1 MNRIKR
7 LSFEALEDNKSKF
20 GEDFTE
26 NKKVLNQIS
35 IIRSKSL
42 KNEITGYITRL
53 IKKENREAKS
63 KRERILASKSEE
75 QEVQV
80 KTPEP
85 TTSEETSEIT
95 IPESEITIPESE
107 ITIPESE
114 ITIPESEIT
123 IPESEPTVVS
133 DESPS
138 EVVTEAAPVDE
149 STEEKTE

>member
-1 MNRIKR
+1 VNRIKR

-20 GEDFTE
+20 GEDFAE

-63 KRERILASKSEE
+63 KQERILASQPEE
-75 QEVQV
+75 QEVRV
-80 KTPEP
+80 VTPEP
-85 TTSEETSEIT
+85 TTSEET
-95 IPESEITIPESE
+95 
-107 ITIPESE
+107 
-114 ITIPESEIT
+114 SEIT

-149 STEEKTE
+149 TPESTEEKTE

>member
-7 LSFEALEDNKSKF
+7 LSFEALEDHKSKF
-20 GEDFTE
+20 GEDFAE
-26 NKKVLNQIS
+26 NKKVLNQIC
-35 IIRSKSL
+35 IVRSKSL

-63 KRERILASKSEE
+63 KRERISASQPEE

-85 TTSEETSEIT
+85 TTSEEI
-95 IPESEITIPESE
+95 
-107 ITIPESE
+107 
-114 ITIPESEIT
+114 SEIT

-149 STEEKTE
+149 STEEKTQ

>member
-1 MNRIKR
+1 VNRIKR

-20 GEDFTE
+20 GEDFAE

-63 KRERILASKSEE
+63 KQERILASQPEE
-75 QEVQV
+75 QEVRV
-80 KTPEP
+80 VTTES

-95 IPESEITIPESE
+95 IPESE
-107 ITIPESE
+107 
-114 ITIPESEIT
+114 
-123 IPESEPTVVS
+123 PTVIS

-149 STEEKTE
+149 TPESTEEKTE

>member
-1 MNRIKR
+1 VNRIKR
-7 LSFEALEDNKSKF
+7 LSFEALEDHKSKF
-20 GEDFTE
+20 GEDFAE
-26 NKKVLNQIS
+26 NKKVLNQIC
-35 IIRSKSL
+35 IVRSKSL

-63 KRERILASKSEE
+63 KRERISASQPEE
-75 QEVQV
+75 QKVQV

-85 TTSEETSEIT
+85 TTSEEI
-95 IPESEITIPESE
+95 
-107 ITIPESE
+107 
-114 ITIPESEIT
+114 SEIT

>member
-7 LSFEALEDNKSKF
+7 LSFEALEDHKSKF
-20 GEDFTE
+20 GEDFAE
-26 NKKVLNQIS
+26 NKKVLNQIC
-35 IIRSKSL
+35 IVRSKSL

-63 KRERILASKSEE
+63 KRERISASQPEE

-85 TTSEETSEIT
+85 TTSEEI
-95 IPESEITIPESE
+95 
-107 ITIPESE
+107 
-114 ITIPESEIT
+114 SEIT

-149 STEEKTE
+149 TSESTEEKTE

>member
-7 LSFEALEDNKSKF
+7 LSFEALEDHKSEF
-20 GEDFTE
+20 GEDFAE

-53 IKKENREAKS
+53 IKKENREEKS
-63 KRERILASKSEE
+63 KQERILASQPEE

-80 KTPEP
+80 ETPEI
-85 TTSEETSEIT
+85 TTSEET
-95 IPESEITIPESE
+95 
-107 ITIPESE
+107 
-114 ITIPESEIT
+114 SEIT

-138 EVVTEAAPVDE
+138 EVVTETASTDESPE

>member
-7 LSFEALEDNKSKF
+7 LSFEALEDHKSKF
-20 GEDFTE
+20 GEDFAE
-26 NKKVLNQIS
+26 NKKVLNQIC
-35 IIRSKSL
+35 IVRSKSL

-63 KRERILASKSEE
+63 KRERISASQPEE

-85 TTSEETSEIT
+85 TTSEEI
-95 IPESEITIPESE
+95 
-107 ITIPESE
+107 
-114 ITIPESEIT
+114 SEIT

-149 STEEKTE
+149 SPESTEEKTE

>member
-7 LSFEALEDNKSKF
+7 LAFEALEDHKSKF
-20 GEDFTE
+20 GEDFAE
-26 NKKVLNQIS
+26 NKKVLNQIC
-35 IIRSKSL
+35 IVRSKSL

-63 KRERILASKSEE
+63 KQKRILASQSEE
-75 QEVQV
+75 QEVKV
-80 KTPEP
+80 ETTEK
-85 TTSEETSEIT
+85 TTSEET
-95 IPESEITIPESE
+95 
-107 ITIPESE
+107 
-114 ITIPESEIT
+114 SEIT

-149 STEEKTE
+149 TSESTEEKTE

>member
-7 LSFEALEDNKSKF
+7 LSFEALEDHKSKF
-20 GEDFTE
+20 GEDFAE
-26 NKKVLNQIS
+26 NKKVLNQIC
-35 IIRSKSL
+35 IVRSKSL

-63 KRERILASKSEE
+63 KRERISASQPEE

-85 TTSEETSEIT
+85 TTSEEI
-95 IPESEITIPESE
+95 
-107 ITIPESE
+107 
-114 ITIPESEIT
+114 SEIT

-149 STEEKTE
+149 SPESTEEKIE

>member
-20 GEDFTE
+20 GEDFAE

-63 KRERILASKSEE
+63 KRERILASQPEE
-75 QEVQV
+75 QEVRV
-80 KTPEP
+80 VTTKP

-95 IPESEITIPESE
+95 IPESEPTTSE
-107 ITIPESE
+107 ET
-114 ITIPESEIT
+114 SEIT

-138 EVVTEAAPVDE
+138 EVVTEAAPADETPE
-149 STEEKTE
+149 STEEKTQ

>member
-7 LSFEALEDNKSKF
+7 LSFEVLEEHKSEF
-20 GEDFTE
+20 GEDFAE
-26 NKKVLNQIS
+26 NKKAINKIA

-63 KRERILASKSEE
+63 KRERILVSQPEE
-75 QEVQV
+75 QEVKV

-85 TTSEETSEIT
+85 TTSEET
-95 IPESEITIPESE
+95 
-107 ITIPESE
+107 
-114 ITIPESEIT
+114 SEIT

-138 EVVTEAAPVDE
+138 EVVTEAAPVDKTPE

>member
-1 MNRIKR
+1 VNRIKR
-7 LSFEALEDNKSKF
+7 LSFEVLEEHKSEF
-20 GEDFTE
+20 GEDFAE
-26 NKKVLNQIS
+26 NKKAINKIA

-63 KRERILASKSEE
+63 KRERILVSQPEE
-75 QEVQV
+75 QEVKV

-95 IPESEITIPESE
+95 IPESEPTTSE
-107 ITIPESE
+107 ET
-114 ITIPESEIT
+114 SEIT

-138 EVVTEAAPVDE
+138 EVVTEAAPVDKTPE

>member
-63 KRERILASKSEE
+63 KQERILASQPEE
-75 QEVQV
+75 QEVRV
-80 KTPEP
+80 VTTES

-95 IPESEITIPESE
+95 IPESEPTTSE
-107 ITIPESE
+107 ET
-114 ITIPESEIT
+114 SEIT

-138 EVVTEAAPVDE
+138 EVVTEAAPADETPE

>member
-1 MNRIKR
+1 VNRIKR
-7 LSFEALEDNKSKF
+7 LSFEALEDHKSKF
-20 GEDFTE
+20 GEDFAE
-26 NKKVLNQIS
+26 NKKVLNQIC
-35 IIRSKSL
+35 IVRSKSL

-63 KRERILASKSEE
+63 KRERISASQPEE

-85 TTSEETSEIT
+85 TTSEEI
-95 IPESEITIPESE
+95 
-107 ITIPESE
+107 
-114 ITIPESEIT
+114 SEIT

>member
-7 LSFEALEDNKSKF
+7 LSFEALDEHKSEF
-20 GEDFTE
+20 GEDFAE

-53 IKKENREAKS
+53 IKKENREEKIKAD
-63 KRERILASKSEE
+63 RRLASQPEE
-75 QEVQV
+75 QEVSV
-80 KTPEP
+80 
-85 TTSEETSEIT
+85 ETSETT
-95 IPESEITIPESE
+95 ISKSEPTEITI
-107 ITIPESE
+107 TA
-114 ITIPESEIT
+114 
-123 IPESEPTVVS
+123 SEPAVVS

-149 STEEKTE
+149 TPESTEEKTE

>member
-1 MNRIKR
+1 VNRIKR
-7 LSFEALEDNKSKF
+7 LSFEALEDHKSKF
-20 GEDFTE
+20 GEDFAE
-26 NKKVLNQIS
+26 NKKVLNQIC
-35 IIRSKSL
+35 IVRSKSL

-63 KRERILASKSEE
+63 KRERISASQPEE

-85 TTSEETSEIT
+85 TTSEEI
-95 IPESEITIPESE
+95 
-107 ITIPESE
+107 
-114 ITIPESEIT
+114 SEIT

-149 STEEKTE
+149 SPSEVVTEAAPVDESPESTEEKTE

>member
-7 LSFEALEDNKSKF
+7 LSFEALEDHKSKF
-20 GEDFTE
+20 GEDFAE

-63 KRERILASKSEE
+63 KRERISASQPEE

-85 TTSEETSEIT
+85 TTSEEI
-95 IPESEITIPESE
+95 
-107 ITIPESE
+107 
-114 ITIPESEIT
+114 SEIT

>member
-20 GEDFTE
+20 GEDFAE
-26 NKKVLNQIS
+26 NKKILNQIS

-63 KRERILASKSEE
+63 KQERILASQPEE
-75 QEVQV
+75 QEVRV
-80 KTPEP
+80 VTSEP

-95 IPESEITIPESE
+95 IPESEPTTSE
-107 ITIPESE
+107 ET
-114 ITIPESEIT
+114 SEIT

-149 STEEKTE
+149 TPESTEEKTE

>member
-114 ITIPESEIT
+114 
-123 IPESEPTVVS
+123 PTVVS